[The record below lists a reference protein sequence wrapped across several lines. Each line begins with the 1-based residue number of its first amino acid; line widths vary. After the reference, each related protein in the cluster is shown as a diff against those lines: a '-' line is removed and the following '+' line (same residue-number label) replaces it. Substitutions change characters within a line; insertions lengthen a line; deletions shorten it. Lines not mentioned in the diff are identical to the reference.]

1 MLKRELIPGLIVLA
15 TPPLIW
21 AVGQFATHAPRS
33 GPRPGGCTATV
44 TVMLVAVLAVI
55 AALLGHGPASL
66 RQLLHVEAAAPGGTG
81 GRSDDFVLAGSSY
94 QLVVRRGQYRRKR
107 AAGVYS
113 FAAPR
118 RRG

>member
-33 GPRPGGCTATV
+33 GPRPGGLLVV
-44 TVMLVAVLAVI
+44 TVMVVAMLAMI
-55 AALLGHGPASL
+55 AALLGHDPASL